1 MNFIATAERSRQTVM
16 DKAQEEQA
24 RKLAKALDEAGPNSG
39 LLLTY
44 VQGQVVLR
52 LPGSPYT
59 DIPLPSFELDDL
71 NNAVSLGLLQTG
83 SVAGSD
89 NWDWWMLKNP
99 RAAHIADGWDG
110 CAKSFARW
118 SRRQ

>member
-1 MNFIATAERSRQTVM
+1 M

-89 NWDWWMLKNP
+89 NWTWWMLKLNMP
-99 RAAHIADGWDG
+99 VSKQSPFFH
-110 CAKSFARW
+110 
-118 SRRQ
+118 